1 MKSKQEILYDI
12 GITPEN
18 NPHYALI
25 LKAMELYAEMETI
38 QMVAQIKYLESKSL
52 YD

>member
-1 MKSKQEILYDI
+1 MLTKEEILYSI

-25 LKAMELYAEMETI
+25 LRAMDIFAEMETI